1 MLRLRYFSQFLCVQ
15 FSCELFISKLMRLL
29 SRQKAKPVFLV
40 CCLLVAAPM
49 SLAQEN
55 QEGADQENADQ
66 EQREATEQ
74 DANANNEADD
84 SGDTDSGD
92 STSDSSAPKDNA
104 FRRLSLPPP
113 TNLRYAQQ
121 QKWDIERTIS
131 ADAFETALVN
141 NEEVLFVINEANLA
155 ITKGVAVI
163 IGEAGSNSLSHLSMS
178 QLVEPL
184 NDFGWVT
191 VLVSAPTVA
200 FTGEHNELIPGM
212 PSAPNTNSAPVV
224 TPPDANAQTSNAQ
237 TSNADPA
244 ASNTANA
251 AMPAQPVFPQ
261 TEAQVFQ
268 DADFLRHETQLVAL
282 MEQVVTYSSRYPGFF
297 LVIAKGTTSAF
308 LAKLYAEEKIGQPDA
323 FVTLGTY
330 WPERPRN
337 KALAKYLGEIE
348 TPVLDLYNSW
358 DNGWTKTTAKLRRIE
373 AERALKLHYRQREIV
388 GQAYDSEQYQYIAK
402 EIYGWLTYMGW

>member
-1 MLRLRYFSQFLCVQ
+1 MSVL
-15 FSCELFISKLMRLL
+15 
-29 SRQKAKPVFLV
+29 LV
-40 CCLLVAAPM
+40 CSLLVAAPV

-55 QEGADQENADQ
+55 QENADQ

-74 DANANNEADD
+74 DANDENDADD
-84 SGDTDSGD
+84 SDDSA
-92 STSDSSAPKDNA
+92 SDSSAPKDNA

-163 IGEAGSNSLSHLSMS
+163 IGEAGSNSLSHISMS

-184 NDFGWVT
+184 NDYGWVT

-200 FTGEHNELIPGM
+200 FTGEHNELIPDM
-212 PSAPNTNSAPVV
+212 PSAPNTNSAAATAPNAN
-224 TPPDANAQTSNAQ
+224 TPAS
-237 TSNADPA
+237 SA
-244 ASNTANA
+244 ASTDTST
-251 AMPAQPVFPQ
+251 AMPAPPVLPQ
-261 TEAQVFQ
+261 TEIRVFE
-268 DADFLRHETQLVAL
+268 DDDFLRHETQLVAL

-348 TPVLDLYNSW
+348 TPVLDLYNSS

-388 GQAYDSEQYQYIAK
+388 GQAYDSEQYQYVAK